1 MAHVIADDAVAVRRD
16 HRLDGGADV
25 GDPVADDHRADSR
38 LQALARHFQELVRL
52 CRHLPDRDGAR
63 RVAVPAPYHGA
74 MVELHQIAVQKLP
87 LARDA
92 VDHLVVDGDA
102 DVLGEAV
109 QVLEG
114 ASGPALLG
122 FALGGLVQ
130 LLEGDPRLDQL
141 LQLLEHPVDDEP
153 RLAHYGDLVGSL
165 QLDAHY
171 DAALHFVGG
180 AHALDGAQDSTR
192 FVVVGQGRCL
202 VFVLGQAAADCLGL
216 VVRALDERR
225 VVPVAEAGPLG
236 RVGAQVVDRAVLR
249 AIEAPAQAVDQDVCG
264 NVQVQHVVDL
274 AAAARQHLVERG
286 GLGDGAGK
294 AVEQEPAFRL
304 GAGERLVDDAV
315 HHLVRDELARVHQR
329 VGLLAQRRPIGDG
342 AAQDVAGGELRDRES
357 PRQALRLRAFPR
369 SRWTQEDEIEHA
381 SGPRRLYAAAGAP
394 VTSRRPRMRGPR
406 GPVKPS

>member
-1 MAHVIADDAVAVRRD
+1 GRAARRARPRGARRHGPRQPRRRGARSRPGQHLRPCLGDGDGVLEVRRILPVASHHGPPVAQGARLVRADVDHRLDRQHQTRAQARVRLPTAPQGGPVVGEQRVLVRPLADAVADVITDDAVAVRSD

-141 LQLLEHPVDDEP
+141 LQLLEHLVDDEP

-171 DAALHFVGG
+171 GFAGP
-180 AHALDGAQDSTR
+180 
-192 FVVVGQGRCL
+192 
-202 VFVLGQAAADCLGL
+202 
-216 VVRALDERR
+216 VVRL
-225 VVPVAEAGPLG
+225 
-236 RVGAQVVDRAVLR
+236 
-249 AIEAPAQAVDQDVCG
+249 
-264 NVQVQHVVDL
+264 
-274 AAAARQHLVERG
+274 
-286 GLGDGAGK
+286 
-294 AVEQEPAFRL
+294 
-304 GAGERLVDDAV
+304 
-315 HHLVRDELARVHQR
+315 
-329 VGLLAQRRPIGDG
+329 
-342 AAQDVAGGELRDRES
+342 S
-357 PRQALRLRAFPR
+357 R
-369 SRWTQEDEIEHA
+369 SADTI
-381 SGPRRLYAAAGAP
+381 
-394 VTSRRPRMRGPR
+394 
-406 GPVKPS
+406 